1 MDIGILEGLQDVEAT
16 DDIAL
21 GVLRAIVDDA
31 SDAIAETLINAA
43 TLAPLFDDDAALLLR
58 ILLGDGDATAPV
70 LEDEEDGVGEAL
82 LCRRDIHNAVARVV
96 RTRACV
102 EAVEATSTQV
112 VHHATWEV
120 LGGFEGHV
128 LEVVGK
134 TILLVVLEDRSD
146 IL

>member
-31 SDAIAETLINAA
+31 GDAIAETLIDAA
-43 TLAPLFDDDAALLLR
+43 TLAPLFDDDATLLLR

-70 LEDEEDGVGEAL
+70 LEDEEYGVGEAL
-82 LCRRDIHNAVARVV
+82 LSRGDIHDAVARVV

-102 EAVEATSTQV
+102 EAVEATRAQV
-112 VHHATWEV
+112 VHHATREV

-134 TILLVVLEDRSD
+134 PILLVILEDRSD